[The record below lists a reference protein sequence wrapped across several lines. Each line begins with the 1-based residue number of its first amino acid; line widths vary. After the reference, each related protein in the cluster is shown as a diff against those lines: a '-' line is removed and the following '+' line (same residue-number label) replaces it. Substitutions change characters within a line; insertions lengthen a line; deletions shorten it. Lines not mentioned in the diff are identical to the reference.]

1 MDINLNNQNDK
12 DPNDENRFEKKKK
25 SLLSSSFATA
35 LFTLIFAVVSV
46 VSYIPIRNAYF
57 GTTESHAYEY
67 LESDRFLYQHLTGLT
82 RKLQQS
88 MNGTNDGYDDSYV
101 NIKSVQYKMS
111 YAGETKDE
119 NTVIKTLD
127 QAFRERSRND
137 FIPYQEVTSYK
148 EEQAIEIGNGELG
161 EEGIGVRDEGVK
173 EEKREESIE
182 AVVNRNKILTN
193 LSDISELKLQKNKEN
208 SLLYLKITFD
218 QNGVPSIESGFGK
231 KSKLENFNINR
242 DVFAERLVYS
252 NLEDLKDYQGLEVE
266 YIIPSDF
273 VEYDDIFTYGMK
285 DSYAISNYAMVI
297 LIIGAISVLILMITA
312 FAVPYESQ
320 NKASIIRLFNKMF
333 LELKFV
339 VWGLLMLLIAG
350 VFEMVSN
357 YRYYGYGSRLAALIY
372 DADGLFYMIGI
383 PLTFLLYFL
392 IYLSTVYLKY
402 IYHKGL
408 KEGLIDNSFF
418 GKICLYCVRKARNIL
433 RRMILRTKNMVN
445 TLMAID
451 LKEDNQRKLIGIGIM
466 NFLVIVIL
474 GSGGFFGFVLAAI
487 YSVLVLRY
495 ITDLLEKAKELNI
508 ASEQVSAG
516 NFNINLNEDMGI
528 LTPLAKNLNNINI
541 GFSLAVDKEIKSQR
555 MKAELISNVSH
566 DLKTPLTS
574 IITYVDLLKNEEIDR
589 DTQREYIGILDK
601 KSQRLKIL
609 IEDLFEASKATS
621 GNIELHLEKV
631 DVVALFR
638 QTLGELEEKI
648 NGSSLQFKIS
658 TPDNKVICNLDGR
671 RTYRVFENIMTNILK
686 YAMENSRVYID
697 ITESIHEV
705 SFTFKNISAYEMNFD
720 ANEITE
726 RFTRGDESRNTEGS
740 GLGLSIAKSFIEL
753 QGGTLE
759 IIIDGDLFK
768 LIVVFPK
775 A

>member
-12 DPNDENRFEKKKK
+12 DPNDKNMFDKKKK
-25 SLLSSSFATA
+25 SLFTSSFAIA
-35 LFTLIFAVVSV
+35 LFTLIFATISV
-46 VSYIPIRNAYF
+46 VSYVPIRDAYF
-57 GTTESHAYEY
+57 GTKENHVYEY
-67 LESDRFLYQHLTGLT
+67 LQSDQFLYQHLTNLT
-82 RKLQQS
+82 RNLQQA
-88 MNGTNDGYDDSYV
+88 MNGTNDGYDGSYV
-101 NIKSVQYKMS
+101 NIKSVQYRMS
-111 YAGETKDE
+111 FAGEIQDE
-119 NTVIKTLD
+119 NTVIKNLD
-127 QAFRERSRND
+127 QALREGSRNS
-137 FIPYQEVTSYK
+137 FISYQEATSPTGAEVITIGGAVKEATEAVDEEIK
-148 EEQAIEIGNGELG
+148 EEA
-161 EEGIGVRDEGVK
+161 
-173 EEKREESIE
+173 REEIVE
-182 AVVNRNKILTN
+182 TVVNKNKILTN
-193 LSDISELKLQKNKEN
+193 LSNISASKLQQNREN
-208 SLLYLKITFD
+208 SILYLKITFD
-218 QNGVPSIESGFGK
+218 QNGVPSIESSSGK
-231 KSKLENFNINR
+231 NGELANFNINR
-242 DVFAERLVYS
+242 DIFAERLVYS
-252 NLEDLKDYQGLEVE
+252 NLEDLKGYKDLEVE
-266 YIIPSDF
+266 YMIPANF
-273 VEYDDIFTYGMK
+273 AEHDDVFTYGMK
-285 DSYAISNYAMVI
+285 NQYAFSNYAMVI

-312 FAVPYESQ
+312 FAVPYETQ

-357 YRYYGYGSRLAALIY
+357 YNYYGYSHPLAALIY
-372 DADGLFYMIGI
+372 DANSLFYIIGI
-383 PLTFLLYFL
+383 SLTFLLYFL

-402 IYHKGL
+402 IYHMGFK
-408 KEGLIDNSFF
+408 KGLIDNSFF
-418 GKICLYCVRKARNIL
+418 GKMCLYCVRKTRNIL
-433 RRMILRTKNMVN
+433 RKMIFKTKNIVHI
-445 TLMAID
+445 LMAID

-495 ITDLLEKAKELNI
+495 IIQLLDKAKELNI

-516 NFNINLNEDMGI
+516 NFNINLNENMGI
-528 LTPLAKNLNNINI
+528 LTPLAKNLNNINK

-589 DTQREYIGILDK
+589 DTQKEYIGILDK
-601 KSQRLKIL
+601 KSQRLKVL
-609 IEDLFEASKATS
+609 IEDLFEASRATS
-621 GNIELHLEKV
+621 GNVELNLEKV

-648 NGSSLQFKIS
+648 NGSSLQFKIN
-658 TPDNKVICNLDGR
+658 TPESKVICNLDGR

-697 ITESIHEV
+697 ITENINEV

-720 ANEITE
+720 AYEITE
-726 RFTRGDESRNTEGS
+726 RFTRGDASRNTEGS

-768 LIVVFPK
+768 LIVGFPK